1 MWSKYGLGVEKEF
14 DKVVT
19 MWTHGGGPPGWGW
32 VQYSTLTCLVNMPH
46 LYLSTLIITMWTH
59 GGAPAGW
66 GRVQL
71 GEKKGCGA
79 TWKATHRLLIRS
91 TKCTNSS
98 PDCGK
103 VNPQPCEIS
112 KDSEEKDMDG
122 SVMVWTDVF
131 SPSFSFSLFN
141 RLCLM
146 W

>member
-1 MWSKYGLGVEKEF
+1 MWSKYSLGVYKEF
-14 DKVVT
+14 DNVV
-19 MWTHGGGPPGWGW
+19 
-32 VQYSTLTCLVNMPH
+32 
-46 LYLSTLIITMWTH
+46 TMWTH

-66 GRVQL
+66 GWGQV